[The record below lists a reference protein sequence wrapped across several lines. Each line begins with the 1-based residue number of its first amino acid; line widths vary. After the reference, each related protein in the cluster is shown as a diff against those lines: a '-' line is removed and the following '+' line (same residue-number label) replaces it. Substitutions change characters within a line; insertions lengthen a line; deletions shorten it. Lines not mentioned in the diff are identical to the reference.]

1 MSSRRIF
8 RLEPKA
14 TMAVMLLGV
23 LAACATNPVTGEREI
38 SLMSEA
44 QEISIG
50 QENHPQILREMGI
63 YENPELQRYVSDIGL
78 KLAKSSER
86 PNLPWTFTV
95 VDQPVVNAFA
105 VPGGFIYITRGILAY
120 FDSEAQ
126 LVGVLGHEIGH
137 VTARHSAQQYTRQ
150 VGGQLGLVALGIFV
164 PAAQPF
170 GEVGAQA
177 LGLLFLKYGRDD
189 ELQSDSLGAKY
200 AAANGWDPRAVP
212 AFLAT
217 LGRLSEGSEKGI
229 PNWLS
234 THPEPASR
242 VEEVQTIVQ
251 QVAAGRGDWVTDRD
265 EYLQRIDGIIF
276 GDNPEQGIVRGNAF
290 LHPVLRFRLD
300 YPQGWQIQNSP
311 QQVVAKAPNA
321 DVFVVLQLIPK
332 AQGSVQDVALAS
344 MQGAG
349 FRPVEG
355 QRTTING
362 LDAFVG
368 IYQGQMEGLGA
379 VASRAAHIV
388 HNNQVYLIAGLVP
401 AQGFEQVDGAFVQTI
416 RSFRPMSAAEAENIN
431 PNRVDLYTVRGGDTW
446 ESIAARSGGAVNAE
460 TLAIMNNLQRG
471 AQPQPGARIKI
482 VVGG

>member
-170 GEVGAQA
+170 GEVSAQA

-401 AQGFEQVDGAFVQTI
+401 PQGFEQVDGAFVQTI
-416 RSFRPMSAAEAENIN
+416 RSFRPMSAGEAENIN